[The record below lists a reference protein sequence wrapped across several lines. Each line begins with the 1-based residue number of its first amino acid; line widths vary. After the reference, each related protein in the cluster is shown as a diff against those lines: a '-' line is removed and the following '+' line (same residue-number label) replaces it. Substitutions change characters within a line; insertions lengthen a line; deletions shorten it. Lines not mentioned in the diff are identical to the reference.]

1 MTATAA
7 PSAITPLAGVPPR
20 ARHAV
25 FALIAFVALS
35 NAVGTALSPYLVVEH
50 PLWLVAISPEG
61 RHVVL
66 AAPSVPAALLVVVGT
81 LRRLLGIVAGFGLG
95 LLYGEA
101 AVRWAEQRAPR
112 FSRFILFL
120 ERMFA
125 RFGVYLLFLVPLP
138 SIGVLAGAA
147 RTRWPWVLVAGAA
160 GQLVWM
166 TLTVFFGEA
175 VSGWTRPILAFLS
188 RHLVESTIV
197 AATLVGLQQLVA
209 YQKRKSA
216 RAPES

>member
-1 MTATAA
+1 MTAPAQV
-7 PSAITPLAGVPPR
+7 SAITPLAGVPPR

-35 NAVGTALSPYLVVEH
+35 NAIGTALSPYLVVEH
-50 PLWLVAISPEG
+50 PLLLVAISPEG

-66 AAPSVPAALLVVVGT
+66 AAPSVPAALLVVVGA

-95 LLYGEA
+95 MLYGEA

-120 ERMFA
+120 ERMFE
-125 RFGVYLLFLVPLP
+125 RFGLYLLFVVPLP
-138 SIGVLAGAA
+138 SIAVLAGAA
-147 RTRWPWVLVAGAA
+147 RTRWLWVVLAGGA

-166 TLTVFFGEA
+166 ALTVQFGEA
-175 VSGWTRPILAFLS
+175 VAGWTRPILAFLS
-188 RHLVESTIV
+188 RHVVESTLV
-197 AATLVGLQQLVA
+197 AAALVGLQQLVA
-209 YQKRKSA
+209 YQKRKSS
-216 RAPES
+216 RAPKS